1 MTSPFITVT
10 KATLSIF
17 TRHDRFYLS
26 LSRQYQLDAP
36 PLNGITFDLDHG
48 KQLASLFLNI
58 QSSKQVSIPNN
69 QNRFTPALFL

>member
-1 MTSPFITVT
+1 MT
-10 KATLSIF
+10 KAILSIF

-36 PLNGITFDLDHG
+36 PLNDITFDLDHG
-48 KQLASLFLNI
+48 KKIASPFLNI
-58 QSSKQVSIPNN
+58 QSSKQVSTPNN

>member
-1 MTSPFITVT
+1 MTSLFITVT
-10 KATLSIF
+10 KTTLSIF
-17 TRHDRFYLS
+17 IRHDRFYLS

-48 KQLASLFLNI
+48 KDQPVYFRNI
-58 QSSKQVSIPNN
+58 QSSKQVSTSNN